1 MLLYITVMFKP
12 LIPILNDLWD
22 HEFNEI
28 EHISIV
34 HAKYGSHHLQK
45 EVADSDADNN
55 QKGQTSLKS
64 DDQVSFHE
72 LTGEYKFEFPLD
84 STDIKY
90 VALKLTKPPFVLIF
104 SQGPPPKFSI

>member
-12 LIPILNDLWD
+12 LIPIFNDFWS

-45 EVADSDADNN
+45 EVADTNSDNN
-55 QKGQTSLKS
+55 QKGQNSLKAE
-64 DDQVSFHE
+64 DQVPFHVSAK
-72 LTGEYKFEFPLD
+72 EYKFDFKISLVD
-84 STDIKY
+84 KKFL
-90 VALKLTKPPFVLIF
+90 VFKFQKLISVFISKE
-104 SQGPPPKFSI
+104 GPPPKFSC

>member
-1 MLLYITVMFKP
+1 MFKP
-12 LIPILNDLWD
+12 LIPILSDFWD

-45 EVADSDADNN
+45 EVADTDTSNDN

-64 DDQVSFHE
+64 NDEVSFHV
-72 LTGEYKFEFPLD
+72 LRDEYQFKFP
-84 STDIKY
+84 SNNTDVKY
-90 VALKLTKPPFVLIF
+90 GVFEPTKLRFVFIF
-104 SQGPPPKFSI
+104 NQGPPPKFSI

>member
-1 MLLYITVMFKP
+1 MFKP
-12 LIPILNDLWD
+12 LIPILSDLWD

-45 EVADSDADNN
+45 EVADSDADSN

-64 DDQVSFHE
+64 DDQVPFHISISKYCCCYNNAVADKQFSQFK
-72 LTGEYKFEFPLD
+72 LLNFPAVCI
-84 STDIKY
+84 SK
-90 VALKLTKPPFVLIF
+90 
-104 SQGPPPKFSI
+104 QGPPPKFS

>member
-1 MLLYITVMFKP
+1 MFKP
-12 LIPILNDLWD
+12 LIPILSDLWD

-45 EVADSDADNN
+45 EVGDSGADNN

-64 DDQVSFHE
+64 EDQVPFHVSTTAHA
-72 LTGEYKFEFPLD
+72 LNFPITLPAKEFFL
-84 STDIKY
+84 
-90 VALKLTKPPFVLIF
+90 LKLHKLFAVFI
-104 SQGPPPKFSI
+104 SRGGPPPKFSC